1 MAKPPVQP
9 PAHGDSDPL
18 PRTRLAREGPS
29 MTVAAHAYVLPVV
42 REILANPRNDYV
54 SGGPPGP
61 Q

>member
-1 MAKPPVQP
+1 
-9 PAHGDSDPL
+9 
-18 PRTRLAREGPS
+18 